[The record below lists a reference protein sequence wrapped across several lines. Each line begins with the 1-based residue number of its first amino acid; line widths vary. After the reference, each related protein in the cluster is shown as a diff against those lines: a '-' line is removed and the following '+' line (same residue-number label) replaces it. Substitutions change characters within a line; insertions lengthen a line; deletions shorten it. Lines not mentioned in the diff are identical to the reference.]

1 MQARVLTSRQ
11 EKIRGTI
18 AEICARGLPTVDLF
32 GHIAAHVHE
41 AVPYASGGWLGTD
54 PATLLFTGAFVE
66 NVERNDCLRFKENEL
81 CRADFAKFAQ
91 IASSGRR
98 ATTLRSETGGDLDRS
113 PRYREIYRPI
123 GVQDEI
129 RTVFQAGESV
139 LGVGCFVRV
148 GAAPH
153 FSAADVRFFESIA
166 GLVGDGLRR
175 SLLVENEASGLR
187 EPGMIVLEPDDSVH
201 AITPGAQRLLEEM
214 AVDVGTSFELPSAIY
229 HVARV
234 ARRAYRQRAAIHAP
248 LRLRLTSGRWLLIHA
263 SPLTVSD
270 DGIARLAIMLEPA
283 TRAQLASLIVDLYG
297 LTERERE
304 VTELLVR
311 GLAVKEIAT
320 TLSMSLHTARDHIK
334 AVFAKFRVSSRPE
347 LTAKL
352 FHDHYA
358 RGPASVTQ

>member
-1 MQARVLTSRQ
+1 MQAPVLSSRQ
-11 EKIRGTI
+11 ARIRSTI
-18 AEICARGLPTVDLF
+18 AGICARGLPTVELF
-32 GHIAAHVHE
+32 RHIAAHVHE

-66 NVERNDCLRFKENEL
+66 NVEPDDCLRFKENEL
-81 CRADFAKFAQ
+81 CRADFAKFAR

-98 ATTLRSETGGDLDRS
+98 ATTLRSETGGELHRS

-123 GVQDEI
+123 DVQDEI
-129 RTVFQAGESV
+129 RTVFQTGESV

-148 GAAPH
+148 GPTPH
-153 FSAADVRFFESIA
+153 FSAADVLFFESIA
-166 GLVGDGLRR
+166 GLVGEGLRR
-175 SLLVENEASGLR
+175 SLLAESESAALP
-187 EPGMIVLEPDDSVH
+187 EPGVIVLEPDDSVH
-201 AITPGAQRLLEEM
+201 ALTPAARCLLEEM
-214 AVDVGTSFELPSAIY
+214 AVDAGTSFELPSAIY
-229 HVARV
+229 HVARL
-234 ARRAYRQRAAIHAP
+234 ARRACQQGAAVHVP

-263 SPLTVSD
+263 SALTASA
-270 DGIARLAIMLEPA
+270 DGVARLAVMLQPA
-283 TRAQLASLIVDLYG
+283 TRAQLAPLVVDLYG
-297 LTERERE
+297 LTERERA

-311 GLAVKEIAT
+311 GLAIKEIASALSISPHT
-320 TLSMSLHTARDHIK
+320 TRDHVK